1 MSRFKDAYFEYTIVG
16 ALESVWDVGLIAE
29 YLYDSR
35 GNNAQSTGQ
44 NDVFIGSRF
53 ELNDEDG
60 TEILLGFTQDLDNSD
75 VFSAKLEASSR
86 LTNHLK

>member
-1 MSRFKDAYFEYTIVG
+1 MVSGFEYTIVG

-44 NDVFIGSRF
+44 NDVFVGSRF

-60 TEILLGFTQDLDNSD
+60 TAILLGFTQDLDNSD
-75 VFSAKLEASSR
+75 VFSAKLEASIR
-86 LTNHLK
+86 

>member
-1 MSRFKDAYFEYTIVG
+1 MFV
-16 ALESVWDVGLIAE
+16 
-29 YLYDSR
+29 
-35 GNNAQSTGQ
+35 
-44 NDVFIGSRF
+44 GSRF

-86 LTNHLK
+86 LTNHLKWRIDGWWFENETPDDLLYFARKDDFIEVSLEYYF